1 MDRKE
6 KNIILIIC
14 ILILLLVLIL
24 LYIIN
29 EEPKYNKELYN
40 EIYSE
45 YNEIFEEDNKKENY
59 IVQDING
66 RNCRVIGKLTIPK
79 LNINSPVINETTD
92 ELLKIAPTK
101 YAGPNPNEVGNFCII
116 GHNYKND
123 QFFSNLSILE
133 IGDKIILTGND
144 GNEKKYE
151 VYKKF
156 EVIETDLRA
165 ISQETDGQTE
175 LTLITCTKNNKYR
188 LIVKCRAV

>member
-1 MDRKE
+1 ME
-6 KNIILIIC
+6 KTERNIIIIIC

-29 EEPKYNKELYN
+29 EEPKYNKELY
-40 EIYSE
+40 EEVYSE

-133 IGDKIILTGND
+133 IGDKIILTGL
-144 GNEKKYE
+144 
-151 VYKKF
+151 
-156 EVIETDLRA
+156 DL
-165 ISQETDGQTE
+165 
-175 LTLITCTKNNKYR
+175 
-188 LIVKCRAV
+188 V

>member
-1 MDRKE
+1 ME
-6 KNIILIIC
+6 KSEKYAILIIC
-14 ILILLLVLIL
+14 ILIILLALIL
-24 LYIIN
+24 QYILN
-29 EEPKYNKELYN
+29 KKPEYNKELYD

-45 YNEIFEEDNKKENY
+45 YNEIFKEDKNSNY

-66 RNCRVIGKLTIPK
+66 KNCRVIGRLTIPK
-79 LNINSPVINETTD
+79 MNINSPVINETTD

-133 IGDKIILTGND
+133 IDDEIILTGND
-144 GNEKKYE
+144 GKQITYKVYDKYE
-151 VYKKF
+151 VR
-156 EVIETDLRA
+156 ETDL
-165 ISQETDGQTE
+165 SDTNQETDGEIE
-175 LTLITCTKNNKYR
+175 LTLITCTKSKQYR